1 MKKIL
6 ITLTIMLAAAALIAA
21 FSGPASAAVSGRCDI
36 CHTMHNSQGGSAM
49 AEDELGTKM
58 ATPYAHLTMSSCVGC
73 HFKATTID
81 APKIDG
87 AYNVDSTA
95 GGTFLESGVAGQYV
109 ASDAGVHNVLEGLAT
124 STLGEDDTFSG
135 AGDIPG
141 LSTGMNANKGSNDPH
156 ELTCAGSNGCHGDA
170 TVTTGNDAGIRG
182 FHHGSKSGWRYLQ
195 IAGDQG
201 AVLGKGASD
210 WEKAISGG
218 AVTTPHNVYS
228 SDPSDGINK
237 LCANCHPDFHGAGVS
252 SNTQDANGN
261 WIRHPTDYDIP
272 SGWSAV
278 VDYRDNPFAFA
289 DLTGKTATG
298 TYDDTSAQVACISC
312 HRAHGTP
319 YDDILRWDYADQAAG
334 GGYVAGCLGCHTL
347 QQ

>member
-36 CHTMHNSQGGSAM
+36 CHTMHNSQGGSSM
-49 AEDELGTKM
+49 AENELGTKT

-95 GGTFLESGVAGQYV
+95 GGTFLESGTAGQFV

-124 STLGEDDTFSG
+124 STLGEDDTFL
-135 AGDIPG
+135 DVIPG
-141 LSTGMNANKGSNDPH
+141 LALGNMNGQGSGSNDPND
-156 ELTCAGSNGCHGDA
+156 LTCAGMKGCHGDA
-170 TVTTGNDAGIRG
+170 TVDGNDAGIRG
-182 FHHGSKSGWRYLQ
+182 FHHGSKTGFRYLQ

-237 LCANCHPDFHGAGVS
+237 LCANCHPDFHGT
-252 SNTQDANGN
+252 SNTWDGSN
-261 WIRHPTDYDIP
+261 WIRHPTDNTIP
-272 SGWSAV
+272 TGWTPTV
-278 VDYRDNPFAFA
+278 NYRDNPFAFENIT
-289 DLTGKTATG
+289 DITTTGAYTAT
-298 TYDDTSAQVACISC
+298 DAQVACISC

-319 YDDILRWDYADQAAG
+319 WDDILRWEYSTQSAGTSSADY
-334 GGYVAGCLGCHTL
+334 GCLGCHDA
-347 QQ
+347 QR

>member
-87 AYNVDSTA
+87 EYNVDSTA
-95 GGTFLESGVAGQYV
+95 GGTFRETGGGHVV
-109 ASDAGVHNVLEGLAT
+109 SDAGVHNVLEGLAT
-124 STLGEDDTFSG
+124 STLGEDNTFVG
-135 AGDIPG
+135 ANDIPG
-141 LSTGMNANKGSNDPH
+141 LTGSMNHTYGSNNPND
-156 ELTCAGSNGCHGDA
+156 LTCAGSNGCHGDA

-182 FHHGSKSGWRYLQ
+182 FHHGSKPGWRYLQ
-195 IAGDQG
+195 IANGQAAVVGVG
-201 AVLGKGASD
+201 ADD
-210 WEKAISGG
+210 WEKAMSNGWG
-218 AVTTPHNVYS
+218 TGEQHNVYS
-228 SDPSDGINK
+228 SSTTAGINK
-237 LCANCHPDFHGAGVS
+237 LCANCHPNFHGTG
-252 SNTQDANGN
+252 NTQDGDGN

-298 TYDDTSAQVACISC
+298 TYTDSGAQVACVSC

-319 YDDILRWDYADQAAG
+319 YDDILRWDYSTQIAG
-334 GGYVAGCLGCHTL
+334 GGEVAGCLKCHTK